1 MWLAFFT
8 AWQKV
13 HALRRLYNR
22 MLSRNSSSKPESKRP
37 SGRWVMQRAKGVISV
52 AQGPNCNSLWRS
64 IGFGCYWAWTENASV
79 HEKSACP
86 SLIAVPRELTVIGLP
101 SVCCRTWC
109 QTTSAWKLYFSR
121 LALTFRVQKKDCR
134 PDSSSFYATAVPQK
148 SEPHQRVPE
157 AGPAQQSG
165 SAGLSPRQLLG
176 KRSSCRACVATT
188 WAASVLL
195 RVCAQDFWKGK
206 IWFCGKYKPSMNT
219 SSG

>member
-1 MWLAFFT
+1 MSNA
-8 AWQKV
+8 
-13 HALRRLYNR
+13 
-22 MLSRNSSSKPESKRP
+22 ESKGSDFCGTGPKLQLFMKINWVWMLLSLNRECLRAWKKRLPITHRCP
-37 SGRWVMQRAKGVISV
+37 SGA
-52 AQGPNCNSLWRS
+52 NS
-64 IGFGCYWAWTENASV
+64 
-79 HEKSACP
+79 
-86 SLIAVPRELTVIGLP
+86 VIGLP

-157 AGPAQQSG
+157 TGPAQQSG

-206 IWFCGKYKPSMNT
+206 IQFCGKYKPSMNT